1 MKLKVA
7 TLLHTHDLLLRSWA
21 DELFNTLAEKKSQ
34 LFTLDFSDIDFVSR
48 TFAHEYLKQKKA
60 FNLPIKEKNMK
71 ENVEQMFRIAAQL
84 PNKKDI
90 AISGVI
96 VVQNL

>member
-7 TLLHTHDLLLRSWA
+7 TLLHTRDLLLRSWA
-21 DELFNTLAEKKSQ
+21 DELFNMLAEKRGQ
-34 LFTLDFSDIDFVSR
+34 LFILDFSEIDFVSR
-48 TFAHEYLKQKKA
+48 SFAHEYLTQKKV
-60 FNLPIKEKNMK
+60 FNVPIEEKNMK
-71 ENVEQMFRIAAQL
+71 SNVEQMFRIAAQL

-90 AISGVI
+90 AVSGVI